1 MRNNPIK
8 ITMIKDGPLMVE
20 GTCKVEKQSGEPVKE
35 GEKLFLCRCGES
47 KKKPFCDGSHK
58 AAGFEG

>member
-1 MRNNPIK
+1 MQNNPIK

-20 GTCKVEKQSGEPVKE
+20 GTCKVEKQSGEAVKE

-47 KKKPFCDGSHK
+47 KNKPFCDGSHK